1 MSIKFKAAVL
11 EKFNKK
17 LNIVELATRYPEKDQ
32 ILVKLKYSGICKS
45 QIMEIDGK
53 RNNKKWLPH
62 MLGHEGSGVITQI
75 GKNINDFKIG
85 DKVFLS
91 WIKNN
96 KKDCSAIKYIKNNQI
111 INAGKVTTFNSFALV
126 SRNRVYHLPKNI
138 DYKTGAL
145 LGCAFPTGFGMI
157 LKSISKQK
165 KIKLLIIGLGGI
177 GLSSLIAANN
187 LGYKNIHVLEKS
199 KKKIEHVK
207 KYIKNNNIK
216 YYLSNKVI
224 TKEYY
229 DNIIETSGNIN
240 ILSKSLN
247 FIHNKGK
254 IVFASHPDTKL
265 KIKINP
271 HELIKG
277 KKIIGSWGGN
287 IKFEKD
293 IDQITKIIK
302 KSKFINKLFLDKV
315 YSLKQINLAITDFR
329 KGNIVRPLI
338 KF

>member
-17 LNIVELATRYPEKDQ
+17 LNIVELATKYPEKDQ

-62 MLGHEGSGVITQI
+62 MLGHEGSGVIIQI

-96 KKDCSAIKYIKNNQI
+96 KKDCSAIKYIKNNQV

-199 KKKIEHVK
+199 KKNCAC
-207 KYIKNNNIK
+207 KNI
-216 YYLSNKVI
+216 
-224 TKEYY
+224 
-229 DNIIETSGNIN
+229 
-240 ILSKSLN
+240 
-247 FIHNKGK
+247 
-254 IVFASHPDTKL
+254 
-265 KIKINP
+265 
-271 HELIKG
+271 
-277 KKIIGSWGGN
+277 
-287 IKFEKD
+287 
-293 IDQITKIIK
+293 
-302 KSKFINKLFLDKV
+302 
-315 YSLKQINLAITDFR
+315 
-329 KGNIVRPLI
+329 
-338 KF
+338 

>member
-17 LNIVELATRYPEKDQ
+17 LNIVELATKYPEKDQ

-62 MLGHEGSGVITQI
+62 MLGHEGSGVIIQI

-96 KKDCSAIKYIKNNQI
+96 KKDCSAIKYIKNNQV

-165 KIKLLIIGLGGI
+165 KIKLLIK
-177 GLSSLIAANN
+177 ARWNW
-187 LGYKNIHVLEKS
+187 
-199 KKKIEHVK
+199 
-207 KYIKNNNIK
+207 
-216 YYLSNKVI
+216 
-224 TKEYY
+224 
-229 DNIIETSGNIN
+229 II
-240 ILSKSLN
+240 IL
-247 FIHNKGK
+247 
-254 IVFASHPDTKL
+254 
-265 KIKINP
+265 
-271 HELIKG
+271 
-277 KKIIGSWGGN
+277 
-287 IKFEKD
+287 
-293 IDQITKIIK
+293 
-302 KSKFINKLFLDKV
+302 
-315 YSLKQINLAITDFR
+315 
-329 KGNIVRPLI
+329 
-338 KF
+338 

>member
-1 MSIKFKAAVL
+1 MSIKFKQQY

-17 LNIVELATRYPEKDQ
+17 LNIVELATKYPEKDQ

-62 MLGHEGSGVITQI
+62 MLGHEGSGVIIQI

-96 KKDCSAIKYIKNNQI
+96 KKDCSAIKYIKNNQV

-199 KKKIEHVK
+199 KKKIVHVK

-216 YYLSNKVI
+216 YYLSNKGI

-254 IVFASHPDTKL
+254 IVFASHPDTKS

-271 HELIKG
+271 HDLIKG

-287 IKFEKD
+287 IKFERD

-302 KSKFINKLFLDKV
+302 KSKFINKLFLNKV

-329 KGNIVRPLI
+329 KGNVIRPLI